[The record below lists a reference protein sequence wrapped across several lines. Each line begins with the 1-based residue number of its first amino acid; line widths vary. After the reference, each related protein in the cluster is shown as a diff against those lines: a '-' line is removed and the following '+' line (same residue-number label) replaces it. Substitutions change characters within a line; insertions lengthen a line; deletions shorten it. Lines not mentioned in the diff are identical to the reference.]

1 MPVTPLLPSLA
12 VNPMVP
18 AMLSE
23 GLAVWTQRGREFRVG
38 GGEPSRCPRT
48 SERLDVGQEKRVRLT
63 GICLAWLCGGHMR
76 AHLGDVIHAPAGVW

>member
-1 MPVTPLLPSLA
+1 MPVTPLLSLLA

-23 GLAVWTQRGREFRVG
+23 GQAVWTQRGREFRMG

-48 SERLDVGQEKRVRLT
+48 SGKLDVGQEERNGLQGFVQ
-63 GICLAWLCGGHMR
+63 HSS
-76 AHLGDVIHAPAGVW
+76 V

>member
-23 GLAVWTQRGREFRVG
+23 GLAVWAQRGREFRVSQADAPG
-38 GGEPSRCPRT
+38 PQRDWMWDKRRRCG
-48 SERLDVGQEKRVRLT
+48 SQGCV
-63 GICLAWLCGGHMR
+63 
-76 AHLGDVIHAPAGVW
+76 